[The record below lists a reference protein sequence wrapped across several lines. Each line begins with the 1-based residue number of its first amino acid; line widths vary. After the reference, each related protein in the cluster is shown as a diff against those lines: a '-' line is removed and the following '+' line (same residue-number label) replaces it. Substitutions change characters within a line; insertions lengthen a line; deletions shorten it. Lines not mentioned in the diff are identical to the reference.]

1 MLKQEKVASNERFK
15 EYLLFQIHRNI
26 VNLYKNHLSMVEDL
40 KSDHSLMLSK
50 LEKEF
55 PKNILE
61 NVDYFSEEKYNYIRK
76 KTLDIGNDAIR
87 DFDKH
92 LSKLEIGLK

>member
-50 LEKEF
+50 LEKEV